1 MDFEAKSSIL
11 KRIALSLG
19 DKTVEFE
26 VNFNDNQVEYDGF
39 KRVINAFSINKNFT
53 SHSNLAVLDV
63 TSDTKNTRLTI
74 VGKDNVE
81 NLCRV
86 GSIDRLPRE
95 SLQAMIK
102 TEVDNVGP
110 LKISDYG
117 LTINTRKESPVDP
130 LEVAS
135 SIALGPK
142 FFRYKQRMTFKSN
155 IYAFRIDC
163 TVVHQTKSSS
173 DDFYLPS
180 IFDTQPR
187 YELEIELVDK
197 KVRPDE
203 CYQQLGKLV
212 KFTLVNVENNP
223 YVLTRSVKDAVLV
236 QYLKLVENFTPQ
248 TTDRDARFSA
258 IMRNPTRYFIGPKP
272 VSLSFENISQGDPT
286 AVSILQGYT
295 VTDKADGDRMLLMVA
310 TDGKCYLLNNT
321 LNVKFTGF
329 VAPRDCAN
337 TLLDG
342 EYVDKWKVAKSSEMH
357 STNVAWFMP
366 FDVYYYKGAFVGDR
380 PLKAAD
386 TKANV
391 EDPPSKAADTKANV
405 KDPPVSDTTAAAAV
419 RPVKASKAVATMD
432 RLTIMQKFAES
443 VTTSNDGF
451 VQLHPKVFLDGDIF
465 AATKR
470 VLALDRQYETDGVIF
485 TPAALPVGANYTNEP
500 PKMTGRWTR
509 VLKWKP
515 PEQNTIDF
523 LVRFV
528 SVVNARDVS
537 TRYAKLYVGYAENN
551 AVNKDG
557 TVSPQN
563 VLTLNA
569 VDSKGSSKMQNQYI
583 ERQFA
588 EVLLPI
594 NDGKCVC
601 HNGDIIMNETI
612 VEFSYDGGASAW
624 MPLRVRQ
631 DKTHLFRASGGNIGG
646 TANDYEIAQSIWKTI
661 QHPVTAALICGDNDA
676 RDASG
681 DKASIYYMR
690 DTERERLQIKPMLDF
705 HNHWVKKTTVFDN
718 LKAVHAVSLFDIGC
732 GRGGDLYRCINAG
745 FKTIVGLDVSESDLL
760 NSTDGA
766 YVRLNNLKSAKKN
779 VGNEKIVFLQ
789 WDCSKAI
796 AKENDT
802 PKQNKELQAI
812 GDVAFGFVPQTAIP
826 RNLAPYYG
834 IANKTFDVVSCQF
847 AIHYFF
853 KTPET
858 LANFCGNV
866 GSRLKK
872 GGFLVLTC
880 MDADSVDKM
889 FAKMKTNTLRGK
901 KSEKDIWM
909 LTKKYDSFDYD
920 DPKKNYGKEIDVFV
934 ESINNTVTEYL
945 VDYEL
950 LCMGLK
956 EHGIV
961 PSSKLGIAAKTG
973 FRDLFVEME
982 ASYKKGKDVGPAT
995 KNAVENMEADEK
1007 KFSFLN
1013 MVYVFSKA

>member
-1 MDFEAKSSIL
+1 MEFEAKSSIL
-11 KRIALSLG
+11 KRLTLALG
-19 DKTVEFE
+19 DKEVEFE
-26 VNFNDNQVEYDGF
+26 LNFNDNQTEYDGF
-39 KRVINAFSINKNFT
+39 KRVINAFSVNKNFT

-63 TSDTKNTRLTI
+63 TNDTDKSRLTI

-86 GSIDRLPRE
+86 GSIDRLPQE
-95 SLQAMIK
+95 SLLAMNK

-110 LKISDYG
+110 LKIADYG
-117 LTINTRKESPVDP
+117 LTINTRKETPVDP
-130 LEVAS
+130 IDVAS
-135 SIALGPK
+135 SIVLGPK

-155 IYAFRIDC
+155 VYAFRIDC

-197 KVRPDE
+197 KAKVDV
-203 CYQQLGKLV
+203 CYQQLEKLV
-212 KFTLVNVENNP
+212 KFVLINLENSP
-223 YVLTRSVKDAVLV
+223 YIVTRTVKDAVLV
-236 QYLKLVENFTPQ
+236 QYLKLVENFIPKAS
-248 TTDRDARFSA
+248 DREVRFSTV
-258 IMRNPTRYFIGPKP
+258 MRNPTRYFIGPKP
-272 VSLSFENISQGDPT
+272 VSLSFEHISEGDASSVT
-286 AVSILQGYT
+286 ILHGYT
-295 VTDKADGDRMLLMVA
+295 VTDKADGDRMMLMVA
-310 TDGKCYLLNNT
+310 SDGKCYLLNNT
-321 LNVKFTGF
+321 LAVKFTGM
-329 VAPRDCAN
+329 VAPKDFAG

-342 EYVDKWKVAKSSEMH
+342 EYIDKWKVAKNSDMH
-357 STNVAWFMP
+357 STNMAWFMP
-366 FDVYYYKGAFVGDR
+366 FDIYYHKGKFVGDL
-380 PLKAAD
+380 PLMDKKTAPGGGGDRLGIIKRFAD
-386 TKANV
+386 
-391 EDPPSKAADTKANV
+391 
-405 KDPPVSDTTAAAAV
+405 AV
-419 RPVKASKAVATMD
+419 VASK
-432 RLTIMQKFAES
+432 
-443 VTTSNDGF
+443 DGF
-451 VQLHPKVFLDGDIF
+451 VQLHPKTFLDGDGKDIF

-470 VLALDRQYETDGVIF
+470 VLAIDRQYETDGVIF
-485 TPAALPVGANYTNEP
+485 TPAALPVGANYVNEP
-500 PKMTGRWTR
+500 AKMTGRWTR

-528 SVVNARDVS
+528 SVVQAQELS

-563 VLTLNA
+563 VLTFNA
-569 VDSKGSSKMQNQYI
+569 IDPKGSSKMQQHYV

-588 EVLLPI
+588 EVLLPMD
-594 NDGKCVC
+594 DGKCAC
-601 HNGDIIMNETI
+601 LNGDIIMNETI
-612 VEFSYDGGASAW
+612 VEFSYDKGASAW
-624 MPLRVRQ
+624 TPLRVRQ
-631 DKTHLFRASGGNIGG
+631 DKTHVFRASGGNIGG

-661 QHPVTAALICGDNDA
+661 QHPVTADVICGETNVHDS
-676 RDASG
+676 SG

-690 DTERERLQIKPMLDF
+690 DTERERLEIKPMLDF
-705 HNHWVKKTTVFDN
+705 HNHWVKKTTIFDR
-718 LKAVHAVSLFDIGC
+718 LKAAHAVSIFDIGC

-766 YVRLNNLKSAKKN
+766 YVRLHNLKSAKKN
-779 VGNEKIVFLQ
+779 VGNEKIVFVQ
-789 WDCSKAI
+789 WDCGKTI

-802 PKQNKELQAI
+802 PRQSKELQSV
-812 GDVAFGFVPQTAIP
+812 GDVAFAFIPQTSIP
-826 RNLAPYYG
+826 RNLTPYYG

-847 AIHYFF
+847 SIHYLF
-853 KTPET
+853 KNEET
-858 LANFCGNV
+858 LAAFCSNV

-872 GGFLVLTC
+872 GGYLVVTC

-889 FAKMKTNTLRGK
+889 FTKMKTNTIRGK

-909 LTKKYDSFDYD
+909 VTKKYDSFDYD
-920 DPKKNYGKEIDVFV
+920 NPKRNYGKELDVFV

-950 LCMGLK
+950 LCLCLK

-973 FRDLFVEME
+973 FRDLFAEME
-982 ASYKKGKDVGPAT
+982 ASYKKGKDVGMAT

-1007 KFSFLN
+1007 KFSFMN
-1013 MVYVFSKA
+1013 MVYVFSKE